1 MVASREVEDFE
12 ATEDLE
18 AEEAEMS
25 LLDSPRQVEE
35 HDDARSLG
43 KPRFSGRGLW
53 LTGVL
58 GMIALTIPALV
69 AVSRFHSSPK
79 PEAHKEEPRLLESQ
93 DLLDLVVGH
102 AVRFHEEG
110 GGASVD
116 TSDADTNADLR
127 QEASHQVRSML
138 EKVSRANPE
147 AGRLLSDVRMTPE
160 QWSQSKSILNALHDK
175 RVLEMGTF
183 VRKAV
188 SDSHSAGE
196 VEDKIATRADEIR
209 KLRDELIPA
218 DLQEVATQPE
228 GQNHWGFAME
238 KAEFSTS
245 GQVGGWHGSLE
256 IGGESS
262 EKALASRR
270 LVTAQQLYVI
280 IGASVALVLGIV
292 STVLTAVFGPAG
304 AMLFWIITAGID
316 GLLCAGSIGFTLM
329 PGFENVQTWI
339 PCMILTHFIGMEAI
353 WTFIKRNG
361 AGGTTAAAGATT
373 VATTVA
379 PPAAR

>member
-1 MVASREVEDFE
+1 MVAAREVEDFE
-12 ATEDLE
+12 ATDDLE
-18 AEEAEMS
+18 AEEDEMS
-25 LLDSPRQVEE
+25 LLDTGRTEE
-35 HDDARSLG
+35 RDDARALG
-43 KPRFSGRGLW
+43 KQRFSGRGFRL
-53 LTGVL
+53 VAAL
-58 GMIALTIPALV
+58 GLIALTIPALV
-69 AVSRFHSSPK
+69 AMSRRSPS
-79 PEAHKEEPRLLESQ
+79 PSQPRASQRLLESE

-102 AVRFHEEG
+102 AVRFNEEA

-116 TSDADTNADLR
+116 ISDADTNADLR
-127 QEASHQVRSML
+127 QEASRQVREML
-138 EKVSRANPE
+138 DKVSRANPE
-147 AGRLLSDVRMTPE
+147 AGRLMSDVHLTPE

-188 SDSHSAGE
+188 SEGKSQDE

-209 KLRDELIPA
+209 KLRDELIPE
-218 DLQEVATQPE
+218 DLQNVAEQPD

-238 KAEFSTS
+238 KAEFSAS
-245 GQVGGWHGSLE
+245 AKLGAWQGSLE
-256 IGGESS
+256 VGGESS
-262 EKALASRR
+262 EKPLAARR

-292 STVLTAVFGPAG
+292 STVLTAVFGPGG

-339 PCMILTHFIGMEAI
+339 PCMILTHFVGMEAI
-353 WTFIKRNG
+353 WTFIKQG
-361 AGGTTAAAGATT
+361 KGGGTTAAAGAAGA
-373 VATTVA
+373 ATTA
-379 PPAAR
+379 APAAAAR